1 MRTADHEPSCRVDK
15 ELCAAVYKV
24 CGQDGIEYIL
34 PDIPVDLLLADFLI
48 MLGGQHDRFQSDRD
62 AVGAVFHGDLGLSVG
77 TKIRQGPVLA
87 DLGQSSGKLM
97 GQGHAVGHILFCFI
111 CGITEHHALVAGA
124 NGRDGFLRLAA
135 VSGFQRLVNAH
146 GDVRRL
152 LVNSDH
158 DRAGIRVESHGRIR
172 IADLPDGI
180 ADDLRIVDLGCG
192 GDLAGDNG
200 KTGADHSLTGDTAH
214 GILGQTGVQDRVRD
228 RVADLIG
235 MAFRNR
241 F

>member
-1 MRTADHEPSCRVDK
+1 M
-15 ELCAAVYKV
+15 
-24 CGQDGIEYIL
+24 
-34 PDIPVDLLLADFLI
+34 DLLLGDLLV
-48 MLGGQHDRFQSDRD
+48 MLRGKHDRFQPDRN
-62 AVGAVFHGDLGLSVG
+62 AVGTVFHGDLGLSVG
-77 TKIRQGPVLA
+77 AQIRQGPVLA
-87 DLGQSSGKLM
+87 DLGQPSGKLM
-97 GQGHAVGHILFCFI
+97 GQGHPVGHIFFCFI
-111 CGITEHHALVAGA
+111 CGIAEHHALVAGTD
-124 NGRDGFLRLAA
+124 GRDGFLRLA
-135 VSGFQRLVNAH
+135 SIPCFQRLVNTH

-152 LVNSDH
+152 LVNGDH

-180 ADDLRIVDLGCG
+180 ADDLRIIDLSCSGN
-192 GDLAGDNG
+192 LTGDNG
-200 KTGADHSLTGDTAH
+200 KTGADHGLTGNTAH